1 MAPVILFN
9 QTRCHRAN
17 NNISNNNSSDY
28 SEYTVDT
35 LLCPNSTEKTYHL
48 LLLLN
53 ICGQFYVMWQWNMA
67 SEEKERVDTSAG
79 WDEND

>member
-35 LLCPNSTEKTYHL
+35 LLCPNSTEK
-48 LLLLN
+48 N
-53 ICGQFYVMWQWNMA
+53 ISFI
-67 SEEKERVDTSAG
+67 TSAKYMWTVLCYVAVKHG
-79 WDEND
+79 Q